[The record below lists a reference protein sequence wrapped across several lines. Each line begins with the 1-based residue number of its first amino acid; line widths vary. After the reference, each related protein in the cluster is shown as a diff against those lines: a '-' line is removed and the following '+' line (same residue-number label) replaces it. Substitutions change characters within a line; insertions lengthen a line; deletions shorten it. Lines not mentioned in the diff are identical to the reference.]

1 MKFEFGDLNRFLV
14 SSGIVL
20 VSLAIIVPWLFLKEP
35 MGVVFDEKDF
45 VALEKTS
52 RLLVSLRQ
60 DQVIRITR
68 ILPYLSSGL
77 FAMGLIL
84 STIGLWRWSG
94 IQKIHDAKER
104 IALAVDENHLRKMTE
119 ADVAEKL
126 DKEAEEEQRVD
137 PKPLA
142 TQSFHTVYQLTE
154 AMIAIRLAQI
164 TSSTYTVLQEYRVGR
179 TFIDILLRANN
190 VSSPDYVLE
199 IKYRRGSLAA
209 SDLERSYFQS
219 INAAETV
226 EKASNRKVRSKLII
240 VLGPESSSVEQTSK
254 KRDLLFQKFPEK
266 FADHQIIIMSDSE
279 LRGLSDGDF
288 FTRLAL

>member
-35 MGVVFDEKDF
+35 MGVVFNEKDF

-52 RLLVSLRQ
+52 RLLVSSRQ

-77 FAMGLIL
+77 FAVGLIL

-126 DKEAEEEQRVD
+126 DKEAEEEQRVN

-142 TQSFHTVYQLTE
+142 TQNFHTVYQLTE
-154 AMIAIRLAQI
+154 AMIASRLAQI
-164 TSSTYTVLQEYRVGR
+164 TSSTYTLFQEYRVGR

-226 EKASNRKVRSKLII
+226 EKTSNRKVRSKLII

-254 KRDLLFQKFPEK
+254 KRDLLFQKFPQK
-266 FADHQIIIMSDSE
+266 VADHQIIIMSDSE

-288 FTRLAL
+288 FSRLAL

>member
-35 MGVVFDEKDF
+35 MGVVFNEKDF

-52 RLLVSLRQ
+52 RLLVSSRQ

-77 FAMGLIL
+77 FAVGLVL
-84 STIGLWRWSG
+84 STIGLWRWSR

-119 ADVAEKL
+119 ADVKEKL
-126 DKEAEEEQRVD
+126 DKEAEEVQSVD
-137 PKPLA
+137 SKPLA
-142 TQSFHTVYQLTE
+142 TQNFHTVYQLTE
-154 AMIAIRLAQI
+154 AMIASRLVQI

-179 TFIDILLRANN
+179 TFIDILLRANTL
-190 VSSPDYVLE
+190 SSPDYVLE
-199 IKYRRGSLAA
+199 IKYRRGGLVA

-240 VLGPESSSVEQTSK
+240 VLGPESSSVEKTSR
-254 KRDLLFQKFPEK
+254 KRDLLYQKFPQK
-266 FADHQIIIMSDSE
+266 VADHQIIIMSDSE

-288 FTRLAL
+288 ITRLAL